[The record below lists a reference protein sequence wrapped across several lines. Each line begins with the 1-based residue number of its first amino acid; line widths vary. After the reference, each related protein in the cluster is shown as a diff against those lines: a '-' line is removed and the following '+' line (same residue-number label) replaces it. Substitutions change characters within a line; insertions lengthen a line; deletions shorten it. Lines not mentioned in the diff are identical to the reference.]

1 MRILLASYDTVMLN
15 KSGPSYKLIHTQRAL
30 AELGIEARFYDMWN
44 PQITRDSQDLV
55 HIFNA
60 SVSTYSLAANLQRFG
75 ARYVVNPIFFSNHSA
90 RTIRLYRKLDKL
102 HQKFFKLSRSDYDFT
117 KYICDKA
124 EMVLPNT
131 AAERELL
138 IEGLGV
144 SPENNLTI
152 HNGVEARFAAADPS
166 LFIKKYGC
174 KDFVL
179 NVGHLG
185 SPRKNGY
192 NMIKALAQVDAPVF
206 IIANVF
212 ANVEGQRCVDE
223 IEKSK
228 NITLIRWVEHD
239 DPLLASAYAACKVFA
254 LPTRYETPGR
264 AALEA
269 GLAKANIV
277 ITPHGG
283 TKEYFGDFAE
293 YSDPDSVQSIR
304 QAVEKSLNKTQT
316 DRLQKHIQQNYIW
329 PVIAEKTAEIYNK
342 LR

>member
-1 MRILLASYDTVMLN
+1 MRIFLASYDTVMLN
-15 KSGPSYKLIHTQRAL
+15 KSGPSYKLIHTQKAL
-30 AELGIEARFYDMWN
+30 ADLGIEAKFYDMWN
-44 PQITRDSQDLV
+44 PNITRDSHDLV

-60 SVSTYSLAANLQRFG
+60 SVSTYSLAANLLRFG
-75 ARYVVNPIFFSNHSA
+75 VRYVVNPIFFSNHSA
-90 RTIRLYRKLDKL
+90 ATIRLYRKLDNL
-102 HQKFFKLSRSDYDFT
+102 HRKFFKLSRSDYDFT
-117 KYICDKA
+117 KFICEQA

-131 AAERELL
+131 EAERELL
-138 IEGLGV
+138 IKGLDI
-144 SPENNLTI
+144 SEKNNLTI
-152 HNGVEARFAAADPS
+152 HNGVEARFAEADPS
-166 LFIKKYGC
+166 LFSKKYGC

-212 ANVEGQRCVDE
+212 ANAEGQRCVDE

-269 GLAKANIV
+269 GLAQANIV
-277 ITPHGG
+277 ITPNGG
-283 TKEYFGDFAE
+283 TKEYFGDFAD
-293 YSDPDSVQSIR
+293 YIDPDSIQSIR
-304 QAVEKSLNKTQT
+304 KAVEKSLNKPQT
-316 DRLQKHIQQNYIW
+316 DQLQKHIQQNYIW
-329 PVIAEKTAEIYNK
+329 PVIAQQTVKIYNK
-342 LR
+342 LK